1 MWPLSKQSTQL
12 AIANA
17 QLESVVLQRTAEL
30 QTLSQRLLKVQDE
43 ERRKLSRDLH
53 DSTGQTLAALKMAV
67 ACLHEECKQYPSAML
82 LASEVA
88 GMADLAIEEI
98 RTMSYLLH
106 PPLLDEVGFA
116 CAAEWYVEG
125 FAKRTGVKVKLDL
138 ATSAKR
144 LPGGIEIALFRVLQE
159 GLTNVHRHSGAS
171 EVMVSFQYQLRTIVL
186 EIRDNGRGIPAER
199 LDRLRKTSAETGVGL
214 AGMRERMHELNG
226 KVEMES
232 EGHGTTMRAMVPLS
246 AITAAG
252 QLGDCRQMKVLS
264 IPSDKQRLPD
274 CGICNGPVL
283 LETTNTDENGQA
295 VHEDCYVLKVV
306 GAAHLRSHSISQRC
320 GAGMPADSESLR
332 PKWPNPLVTALMQRA
347 KLVPW
352 SKQAWIVDL
361 GATAAVLLLACWIAY
376 SDRDANAGSLES
388 RATAIGEHLS
398 LPLANVMLAEYKP
411 TVQTLSVPAE
421 EPWNA
426 KPLRRGSFEAQEVV
440 HIGDDVTVRYF
451 TDKPPTHRVPA
462 GYARV
467 VHMGADVTVRYF
479 PPASPGT
486 RN

>member
-1 MWPLSKQSTQL
+1 MWPLSTQSTQL

-82 LASEVA
+82 LASQVA

-138 ATSAKR
+138 ASSPER

-171 EVMVSFQYQLRTIVL
+171 EVMVSFQYQLRTIIL

-214 AGMRERMHELNG
+214 AGMRERMNELNG

-232 EGHGTTMRAMVPLS
+232 DGHGTTMRAMVPLS
-246 AITAAG
+246 AISAAG
-252 QLGDCRQMKVLS
+252 QFGDGRQMTVLS
-264 IPSDKQRLPD
+264 IPSDTQRLPD
-274 CGICNGPVL
+274 CGICNNPVL
-283 LETTNTDENGQA
+283 LETTKTDENGQA
-295 VHEDCYVLKVV
+295 VHEECYVLKVR
-306 GAAHLRSHSISQRC
+306 GAADLHRH
-320 GAGMPADSESLR
+320 AGMPANWESLR
-332 PKWPNPLVTALMQRA
+332 PKWPHPLVTALMQRA
-347 KLVPW
+347 KLFPW
-352 SKQAWIVDL
+352 NKRAWIVDL
-361 GATAAVLLLACWIAY
+361 AATAAVLLLACWIAY
-376 SDRDANAGSLES
+376 SDRRAAAGFLEG
-388 RATAIGEHLS
+388 RTTAIGEHPS
-398 LPLANVMLAEYKP
+398 LPVAKAMLAEYKP
-411 TVQTLSVPAE
+411 TVQTLPIPAE
-421 EPWNA
+421 EPWTV

-451 TDKPPTHRVPA
+451 TARSPTHRVPA
-462 GYARV
+462 GYGRV

-479 PPASPGT
+479 PPASLGT

>member
-1 MWPLSKQSTQL
+1 MWPHSKQSTQL

-67 ACLHEECKQYPSAML
+67 ACLHEECKQYPSANL
-82 LASEVA
+82 LASEVT

-125 FAKRTGVKVKLDL
+125 FAKRTGLEVKLDL
-138 ATSAKR
+138 ATSRER

-232 EGHGTTMRAMVPLS
+232 DGHGTTMRAMVPLS
-246 AITAAG
+246 AITAG
-252 QLGDCRQMKVLS
+252 QLGDCSQMTVPS
-264 IPSDKQRLPD
+264 ISSDMQRVPD
-274 CGICNGPVL
+274 CAICNNPVL
-283 LETTNTDENGQA
+283 LETTKTDENGQA
-295 VHEDCYVLKVV
+295 VHEECYVHKVL
-306 GAAHLRSHSISQRC
+306 GAADLHSDAITQRS
-320 GAGMPADSESLR
+320 GAGIPANWEWLR
-332 PKWPNPLVTALMQRA
+332 PKWPNPFVTALMQRA
-347 KLVPW
+347 KLHPW
-352 SKQAWIVDL
+352 NKQAWIVDL
-361 GATAAVLLLACWIAY
+361 AATAVILLLACWIAY
-376 SDRDANAGSLES
+376 SDRHAAAGSFES
-388 RATAIGEHLS
+388 GTTAIAEHLS
-398 LPLANVMLAEYKP
+398 LPLAKTMLAEYKP
-411 TVQTLSVPAE
+411 TVQTLLVPAE
-421 EPWNA
+421 ELWNA
-426 KPLRRGSFEAQEVV
+426 NPLRRGSFETQEVV

-451 TDKPPTHRVPA
+451 TAKLPTHRVPA
-462 GYARV
+462 GYDRV
-467 VHMGADVTVRYF
+467 VYMGADVTVRYF
-479 PPASPGT
+479 PPASPST

>member
-1 MWPLSKQSTQL
+1 
-12 AIANA
+12 
-17 QLESVVLQRTAEL
+17 
-30 QTLSQRLLKVQDE
+30 
-43 ERRKLSRDLH
+43 
-53 DSTGQTLAALKMAV
+53 
-67 ACLHEECKQYPSAML
+67 ML

-138 ATSAKR
+138 ATSAER

-171 EVMVSFQYQLRTIVL
+171 EVIVSFQYQLRTIVL

-214 AGMRERMHELNG
+214 AGMRERMRELNG

-232 EGHGTTMRAMVPLS
+232 DGHGTTMRAMVPLS
-246 AITAAG
+246 AITAAR
-252 QLGDCRQMKVLS
+252 QLGDCRQMTVLS
-264 IPSDKQRLPD
+264 IPSDTQRLPD
-274 CGICNGPVL
+274 CGICNDPVL

-295 VHEDCYVLKVV
+295 VHEECYVLKVR
-306 GAAHLRSHSISQRC
+306 AAAELHSDVITQRS
-320 GAGMPADSESLR
+320 GAGMPASWEWLR

-347 KLVPW
+347 KLLPW
-352 SKQAWIVDL
+352 NKRAWIFDL
-361 GATAAVLLLACWIAY
+361 AATAAVLLLACWIAY
-376 SDRDANAGSLES
+376 SDRHAAAGSFES
-388 RATAIGEHLS
+388 RTTAIGEHVS
-398 LPLANVMLAEYKP
+398 LPLAKTMLAEYKP
-411 TVQTLSVPAE
+411 TVQTLSIPAE
-421 EPWNA
+421 EPWTV
-426 KPLRRGSFEAQEVV
+426 KPFRRGSFEVQEVV

-451 TDKPPTHRVPA
+451 TAKLPTHRVPA
-462 GYARV
+462 GYDRV

-479 PPASPGT
+479 PPASPST

>member
-17 QLESVVLQRTAEL
+17 QLESMVLQRTAEL

-67 ACLHEECKQYPSAML
+67 ACLHEECKQYPSANL

-144 LPGGIEIALFRVLQE
+144 LPGGTEIALFRVLQE

-171 EVMVSFQYQLRTIVL
+171 EVMVSFQYQLGTIVL
-186 EIRDNGRGIPAER
+186 EIRDNGCGIAAER

-226 KVEMES
+226 KVEIES
-232 EGHGTTMRAMVPLS
+232 DGHGTTMRAMVPLS

-252 QLGDCRQMKVLS
+252 QPGDCPQMTVPS
-264 IPSDKQRLPD
+264 ISSDMQRVPD
-274 CGICNGPVL
+274 CAICNNPVL
-283 LETTNTDENGQA
+283 LETTKTDENGQA
-295 VHEDCYVLKVV
+295 VHEECYVLRVL
-306 GAAHLRSHSISQRC
+306 GAADLHSHSITQRYE
-320 GAGMPADSESLR
+320 AGIPANCQSLR
-332 PKWPNPLVTALMQRA
+332 PKWSHPLVTALMQRA
-347 KLVPW
+347 KLIPW
-352 SKQAWIVDL
+352 NKQAWIVDL
-361 GATAAVLLLACWIAY
+361 AATAAILLLACWIAY
-376 SDRDANAGSLES
+376 SDRHLAAGSFES
-388 RATAIGEHLS
+388 RTTAIGEHLS
-398 LPLANVMLAEYKP
+398 LPVAKTMLAEYKP
-411 TVQTLSVPAE
+411 TVQTLSAPAE
-421 EPWNA
+421 EPWTV

-440 HIGDDVTVRYF
+440 RIGDDVTVRYF
-451 TDKPPTHRVPA
+451 TATPPTHRPAA
-462 GYARV
+462 GYGRV